1 MLYHHCVVH
10 LFCKFKHK
18 LKWKVVLFLFIPVIH
33 AFKDLKEYFM
43 KYTSVYLDE
52 TVLRT
57 VTLKIRL
64 LNIYNME
71 NHKLPVLVV
80 TQISYVNSYGI
91 INNLTANTY
100 CAMLA

>member
-1 MLYHHCVVH
+1 M
-10 LFCKFKHK
+10 
-18 LKWKVVLFLFIPVIH
+18 FIPVIH

-43 KYTSVYLDE
+43 KYTSVYLEE

-64 LNIYNME
+64 LNTYNME